1 MGYAYSWTMIMGY
14 AYSSMKIMGLYNKHL
29 TKLTYS
35 IDIKESHTIQL
46 KYVETSVFDAAVV
59 DNCRDQVEQFSM

>member
-1 MGYAYSWTMIMGY
+1 
-14 AYSSMKIMGLYNKHL
+14 MKR
-29 TKLTYS
+29 KLTYL
-35 IDIKESHTIQL
+35 IDIKEFHTIQL